1 MKLSIASRGCVAA
14 HDCLSVPHI
23 VVPHCVLHPLINKA
37 KLVSNVNSKQCRQ
50 HYEDLEVVCSKANFD
65 TQYSQ
70 LFNLKSWHLPE
81 C

>member
-1 MKLSIASRGCVAA
+1 MCHVMKLSIASRGCVAA

-50 HYEDLEVVCSKANFD
+50 HYP
-65 TQYSQ
+65 YSIGG
-70 LFNLKSWHLPE
+70 LRE
-81 C
+81 